1 MTCFIKEEY
10 YRFIFDNTM
19 DAILLTTPD
28 GRIHHANNAAWEM
41 FQRTDEDFQ
50 KEGRAGVIDPEDPN
64 LERMLRERMEKGFVT
79 GELTFIRKDGSRF
92 IGQFTSSLFNDEN
105 NETWTAIIIRDV
117 TESKKLE
124 RKLKE
129 ANDKL
134 KDLAYIDYLT
144 GVLNRRALIDRL
156 GQEMERSKREFK
168 PLSLILLDID
178 SFKEIN
184 DTYGHLT
191 GDQVLKAFARSIKE
205 SLRTYD
211 ILGRFGGDEFL
222 ICLPDTDFD
231 SAIDIAERV
240 RKNIA
245 KIEVQ
250 KGDVLIKLSSSA
262 GITYYDHNSIEDLDT
277 LISKVD
283 YIMYRSKE
291 KKNSIYTS
299 I

>member
-1 MTCFIKEEY
+1 
-10 YRFIFDNTM
+10 
-19 DAILLTTPD
+19 L
-28 GRIHHANNAAWEM
+28 
-41 FQRTDEDFQ
+41 
-50 KEGRAGVIDPEDPN
+50 
-64 LERMLRERMEKGFVT
+64 EKGFVT
-79 GELTFIRKDGSRF
+79 GELTFIRKDESKF
-92 IGQFTSSLFNDEN
+92 IGQFTSSLFDDEN
-105 NETWTAIIIRDV
+105 CETWTAIIIRDV

-156 GQEMERSKREFK
+156 GQEMKRSKREFK
-168 PLSLILLDID
+168 PLSIILLDID
-178 SFKEIN
+178 AFKEIN
-184 DTYGHLT
+184 DTYGHIT

-231 SAIDIAERV
+231 SAIDIAERI

-250 KGDVLIKLSSSA
+250 KGDVVIKLSSSA

>member
-1 MTCFIKEEY
+1 MTCLIKEEY
-10 YRFIFDNTM
+10 YRFIFDNTL
-19 DAILLTTPD
+19 DAVLLTTPD
-28 GRIHHANNAAWEM
+28 GGIHHPNRAACEM
-41 FQRTDEDFQ
+41 FQRSIEEFQ
-50 KEGRAGVIDPEDPN
+50 IEGRSGVVDITDPN
-64 LERMLRERMEKGFVT
+64 LERMLRERNETGFVK

-92 IGQFTSSLFNDEN
+92 IGQLTSSIFEDEN
-105 NETWTAIIIRDV
+105 GNTWTAMIIRDV
-117 TESKKLE
+117 TESRRVEQMLHEANEKLE
-124 RKLKE
+124 
-129 ANDKL
+129 
-134 KDLAYIDYLT
+134 DLAYIDYLT

-178 SFKEIN
+178 AFKAIN

-262 GITYYDHNSIEDLDT
+262 GITYYDHNSVEDLDT

-283 YIMYRSKE
+283 DIMYRSKE